1 VNTPLV
7 FISLQSIK
15 FAWGLHI
22 QIIGPTDQHTLKA
35 LVVVVGGGVVT
46 Y

>member
-1 VNTPLV
+1 MNAPLV

-22 QIIGPTDQHTLKA
+22 QIIGPTDQHSE
-35 LVVVVGGGVVT
+35 GGCCWWWWW
-46 Y
+46 